1 MTLITVDGVTLHYR
15 IDGAASLPLL
25 VLSNG
30 LGLDLSMWDPQI
42 AALSQQFRMLRY
54 DTRGHGASDCGTEP
68 FSIERL
74 GRDVL
79 ELLATVGDDRMY
91 FCGLSMGGQIGLWL
105 GIHSPHKLTR
115 LVLAHTAAR
124 IGPESMWNARI
135 ETVLSSGMKA
145 VSAAAMTRW
154 FTPTYIAA
162 QSRSVA
168 ALRATMEHCSA
179 SGYAQCCAAVRDA
192 DFRDEAARIGC
203 PTLVIGGK
211 HDIATTIDDAHF
223 LTNRI
228 AGAELV
234 EIDAAHLSNIER
246 PGEFS
251 DALLT
256 FLCNG
261 SRATPPAPARIQA

>member
-1 MTLITVDGVTLHYR
+1 MPLFTVDGVTLHYR

-30 LGLDLSMWDPQI
+30 LGLDMSMWDPQI
-42 AALSQQFRMLRY
+42 ASLSQRFRVLRY
-54 DTRGHGASDCGTEP
+54 DTRGHGASDCRNGHL
-68 FSIERL
+68 SIERL

-79 ELLATVGDDRMY
+79 ELLATVGEDRMH
-91 FCGLSMGGQIGLWL
+91 FCGLSMGGLIGLWL

-124 IGPESMWNARI
+124 IGPVSMWNARI
-135 ETVLSSGMKA
+135 ENVLSTGMTA

-162 QSRSVA
+162 QPRVVA

-192 DFRDEAARIGC
+192 DFLDEVGRIAC

-211 HDIATTIDDAHF
+211 HDSATTLDDAYF
-223 LTNRI
+223 LADRI

-251 DALLT
+251 GALLT
-256 FLCNG
+256 FCNG
-261 SRATPPAPARIQA
+261 SRTTPPAPALIQA